1 MSKNN
6 QEYNKVFAIH
16 IVSKRYGFEK
26 IELHEGMSF
35 VLDCSFYKTKYDNI
49 YITDYDFRNADD
61 LEKRDL
67 SMLFYRKR
75 GVMNTQTISNEL
87 LKDETAFNYALDNF
101 KNKCSIIME
110 SEWDKVK

>member
-6 QEYNKVFAIH
+6 KEYIKSYTIQ

-26 IELHEGMSF
+26 TELHERMSF

-49 YITDYDFRNADD
+49 YITDYDFRNDDD

-67 SMLFYRKR
+67 SMLFYRNP
-75 GVMNTQTISNEL
+75 GVMNTQMISNEL
-87 LKDETAFNYALDNF
+87 LKDETAFNYALDSF
-101 KNKCSIIME
+101 KKECSKI
-110 SEWDKVK
+110 